1 MKHLKEGHNDVWAI
15 NLREGEDFVT
25 EAVENG
31 LIPDKTYFQVRQL
44 LLPGKIRFFLG
55 RKSRADII

>member
-15 NLREGEDFVT
+15 NLREDFVQ

-31 LIPDKTYFQVRQL
+31 LVPDKTYYQVRC
-44 LLPGKIRFFLG
+44 PK
-55 RKSRADII
+55 